1 MLDKDSTIFR
11 EEGDS
16 ATSYGQHYYLL
27 MDEGA
32 VTTAITSTTSGT
44 ITETQ
49 PRFECHAAIDTDETV
64 LENTKDLIANMRG
77 IFTYTNGTYSLD
89 VEGTESSV
97 VSLDEDDIL
106 ESGLELALE
115 NKEQK
120 YNKVEV
126 EFYNSSK
133 KYEADTVVVTD
144 GLSDDGNEVLEHRA
158 QFPFV
163 TNQRVAYNHAEA
175 ILNRSRNNR
184 SVSFVATPKVLKAR
198 VGEVITITS
207 SDLNLSAE
215 PYRITQMNIM
225 PDLNIQVSAVE
236 YQASIYGWQDPPAE
250 DIGSNPTPPDPF
262 RVVKP
267 TSLAYTAKNTTTG
280 EPAKLT
286 WSDSTEYPSFE
297 FRVQILSDSSSKTRF
312 DKRVKATEIYLDGIN
327 IDTGFV
333 AKVSAINSLG
343 TESDPVE
350 LTFAVTTA
358 PITTVD
364 IGQGSI
370 GGFSFDATK
379 MYHGTG
385 TFNNSNTAVY
395 FDNAGQFSLKD
406 KLSWN
411 GTTLNISGNLTVEN
425 TITADK
431 IILNGQALSSL
442 MSSTGAGATTIDEL
456 TVSNDCFL
464 EGGFSISAS
473 HDGLFADNSKA
484 IFGAGSDL
492 QIYHDGNDSYVDDAG
507 TGILFLRGNSAVKIR
522 KYTGEAM
529 IDANVDGSVVLYNNN
544 SAKLATTST
553 GIDVTGGQRITGD
566 SGSSGFMYIFDSD
579 NGTSNT
585 DGFLLQKSGNNAFV
599 YNRESSGSLSLGAG
613 NTSNYLVI
621 DSSGNID
628 LGSTQI
634 LDQSRNLT
642 NIGTISSGAI
652 TSSGR
657 IKANFGLFQSFV
669 GNLTHRE
676 YVVETGGGGGDFF
689 LGQIEF
695 NDASDGAVTGCV
707 YFAYDYGTTTE
718 SPKIHFSFAQR
729 NGTARGNWWY
739 EHDDD
744 AAGSNNVKVVLV
756 DDGSGGMFVWLRV
769 GDFARIKVTTEW
781 HTGGNITASGQ
792 LSSGTITTGTTL
804 FDTSNDPT
812 SEHHIGKLFAHGDSE
827 IEGQLTIGS
836 GNNLVNAGNMTVDV
850 AGDLTLDADGGDIMF
865 KDGGTERARFT
876 STGLGI
882 GTTSPS
888 ASYKLDVNGKIRSQ
902 QEILINTGS
911 LFVNQE
917 GEGIHLMAPNGTEY
931 KITVSNAGALV
942 ITEQ

>member
-1 MLDKDSTIFR
+1 VQTISHTSVPVLSASTVTDRVKLQNESDFNKIKTGTTIAFASGGTTYFSGRVLDKDSTIFR
-11 EEGDS
+11 EDGDS
-16 ATSYGQHYYLL
+16 ATSYAQHYYLL

-49 PRFECHAAIDTDETV
+49 PRFECHAVIDTDETV

-267 TSLAYTAKNTTTG
+267 TSLNFVNKVTATG
-280 EPAKLT
+280 EAAKLT

-297 FRVQILSDSSSKTRF
+297 FRVQILSDSNSKTRF

-350 LTFAVTTA
+350 LTFRC
-358 PITTVD
+358 D
-364 IGQGSI
+364 
-370 GGFSFDATK
+370 
-379 MYHGTG
+379 H
-385 TFNNSNTAVY
+385 
-395 FDNAGQFSLKD
+395 
-406 KLSWN
+406 
-411 GTTLNISGNLTVEN
+411 
-425 TITADK
+425 
-431 IILNGQALSSL
+431 
-442 MSSTGAGATTIDEL
+442 
-456 TVSNDCFL
+456 
-464 EGGFSISAS
+464 SA
-473 HDGLFADNSKA
+473 
-484 IFGAGSDL
+484 
-492 QIYHDGNDSYVDDAG
+492 
-507 TGILFLRGNSAVKIR
+507 
-522 KYTGEAM
+522 
-529 IDANVDGSVVLYNNN
+529 
-544 SAKLATTST
+544 
-553 GIDVTGGQRITGD
+553 
-566 SGSSGFMYIFDSD
+566 
-579 NGTSNT
+579 
-585 DGFLLQKSGNNAFV
+585 
-599 YNRESSGSLSLGAG
+599 
-613 NTSNYLVI
+613 NYY
-621 DSSGNID
+621 
-628 LGSTQI
+628 
-634 LDQSRNLT
+634 SR
-642 NIGTISSGAI
+642 
-652 TSSGR
+652 
-657 IKANFGLFQSFV
+657 
-669 GNLTHRE
+669 
-676 YVVETGGGGGDFF
+676 Y
-689 LGQIEF
+689 
-695 NDASDGAVTGCV
+695 
-707 YFAYDYGTTTE
+707 
-718 SPKIHFSFAQR
+718 
-729 NGTARGNWWY
+729 
-739 EHDDD
+739 
-744 AAGSNNVKVVLV
+744 
-756 DDGSGGMFVWLRV
+756 
-769 GDFARIKVTTEW
+769 
-781 HTGGNITASGQ
+781 
-792 LSSGTITTGTTL
+792 
-804 FDTSNDPT
+804 
-812 SEHHIGKLFAHGDSE
+812 
-827 IEGQLTIGS
+827 
-836 GNNLVNAGNMTVDV
+836 
-850 AGDLTLDADGGDIMF
+850 
-865 KDGGTERARFT
+865 RAR
-876 STGLGI
+876 L
-882 GTTSPS
+882 
-888 ASYKLDVNGKIRSQ
+888 YWWL
-902 QEILINTGS
+902 
-911 LFVNQE
+911 
-917 GEGIHLMAPNGTEY
+917 
-931 KITVSNAGALV
+931 
-942 ITEQ
+942 